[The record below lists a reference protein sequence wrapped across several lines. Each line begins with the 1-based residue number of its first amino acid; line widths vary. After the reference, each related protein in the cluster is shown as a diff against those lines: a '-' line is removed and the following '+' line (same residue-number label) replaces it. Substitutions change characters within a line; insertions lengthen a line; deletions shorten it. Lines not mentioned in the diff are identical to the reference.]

1 MTGQGGGGRETA
13 AALRNQTT
21 DIHCRQT
28 NPPTDDE
35 YPTKSIPTHRGR
47 AAPDI
52 AVIAVHAQLSA
63 PIVAPAVDLA
73 KPCQRHGVSVSGG
86 YRNDER
92 LPHTPSLDAPRGQ
105 STDSGVVVP
114 AIHAAAAA
122 SATRRGR
129 VAQLAEAIGAPGV
142 QLAVG
147 LDQKRM
153 RGDSRPHVSIR
164 IRTPDIG
171 FINFLKK
178 MAWRK

>member
-1 MTGQGGGGRETA
+1 
-13 AALRNQTT
+13 
-21 DIHCRQT
+21 
-28 NPPTDDE
+28 
-35 YPTKSIPTHRGR
+35 
-47 AAPDI
+47 
-52 AVIAVHAQLSA
+52 
-63 PIVAPAVDLA
+63 
-73 KPCQRHGVSVSGG
+73 VSVSGG

-122 SATRRGR
+122 SA